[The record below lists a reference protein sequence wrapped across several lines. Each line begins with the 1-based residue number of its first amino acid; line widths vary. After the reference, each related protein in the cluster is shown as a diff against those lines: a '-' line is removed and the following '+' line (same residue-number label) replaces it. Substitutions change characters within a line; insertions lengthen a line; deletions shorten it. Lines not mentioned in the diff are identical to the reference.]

1 MSGPWGGAGGGGG
14 VRVCVCV
21 GGGGGGGVSFE
32 ILNKFRASV
41 FLFATILL
49 CFFVHSNP
57 FDLLKNYS
65 SEIERNGVR
74 FRPLSL
80 KDSVSTLSFDIRSR
94 LQFKASKLPVL
105 PHSSEASISF
115 THFRILSVIIKYFLH
130 FLHDAT
136 ALHHCKFYLKNQSV

>member
-1 MSGPWGGAGGGGG
+1 MGRGRGWW
-14 VRVCVCV
+14 RCV
-21 GGGGGGGVSFE
+21 GWGGGVSFE

-49 CFFVHSNP
+49 CLFVHSNP

-80 KDSVSTLSFDIRSR
+80 KDSVSTLSFD
-94 LQFKASKLPVL
+94 ASKLPVL